1 MKAGDLVRVTH
12 NCFDWS
18 VIGWIGII
26 TSITTFDD
34 VYVFFPSGKLKFEQ
48 VDLEVISECG

>member
-26 TSITTFDD
+26 TSITAFDD